1 MAVHDKPGV
10 LANVANVFAKEDV
23 SIQTVLQKG
32 RGDAAELTV
41 VTHRA
46 TEANLAATVA
56 ALSKSDVVR
65 EVESVIRVE
74 GSAS

>member
-1 MAVHDKPGV
+1 MA
-10 LANVANVFAKEDV
+10 NTFASEDV

-32 RGDAAELTV
+32 RGEAAEITI

-46 TEANLAATVA
+46 TEANLSATVEKLA
-56 ALSKSDVVR
+56 KSDVVR

>member
-1 MAVHDKPGV
+1 MCSSDLG
-10 LANVANVFAKEDV
+10 E
-23 SIQTVLQKG
+23 
-32 RGDAAELTV
+32 AAEITI

-46 TEANLAATVA
+46 TEANLSATVE
-56 ALSKSDVVR
+56 ALAKSDVVR

>member
-1 MAVHDKPGV
+1 MLLVKWLNLP
-10 LANVANVFAKEDV
+10 LNLLLNQSEKTE
-23 SIQTVLQKG
+23 I
-32 RGDAAELTV
+32 TV

-46 TEANLAATVA
+46 TEAHLAATVEK
-56 ALSKSDVVR
+56 LSKSEVVR